1 MANHFEHSF
10 DYLVPLNFAEISSN
24 LIMKNRKIEQAKK
37 NPQRNSI
44 QETIFRKFFIKRKM
58 LIDAQNNSVK
68 GNRLIQN
75 SKIALINLMKNP
87 IASKKEKKKKGKTK

>member
-1 MANHFEHSF
+1 
-10 DYLVPLNFAEISSN
+10 
-24 LIMKNRKIEQAKK
+24 
-37 NPQRNSI
+37 
-44 QETIFRKFFIKRKM
+44 M

>member
-1 MANHFEHSF
+1 
-10 DYLVPLNFAEISSN
+10 
-24 LIMKNRKIEQAKK
+24 
-37 NPQRNSI
+37 
-44 QETIFRKFFIKRKM
+44 M

-87 IASKKEKKKKGKTK
+87 IASKKEKKKKGKTKWPNDEKIDQINRIKFPTKLKIGKKWRSIETMKSETE